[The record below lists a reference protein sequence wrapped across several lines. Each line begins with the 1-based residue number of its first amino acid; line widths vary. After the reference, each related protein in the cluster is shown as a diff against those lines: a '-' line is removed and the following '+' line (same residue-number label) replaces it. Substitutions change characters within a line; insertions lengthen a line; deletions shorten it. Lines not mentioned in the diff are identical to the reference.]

1 MIDRK
6 SETEKINQEREGEI
20 ERGKAIELS
29 AMDRARERE
38 RERERESEENVLDQK
53 QIGPKLLDIT

>member
-29 AMDRARERE
+29 AMYIARGRERE
-38 RERERESEENVLDQK
+38 REIESVENVLDQK